1 MLTCVRWYVAYPLSL
16 RHIEEM
22 RAERSVNVD
31 HATIHRWAQKRLPI
45 LAWVCRRRKSAVGR
59 SGRMALGQPLDE
71 TYVKVTGQWKYRYRA
86 VDRQGDTLDFLFS
99 AKRDRA
105 AARRFLERAIGLPDK
120 ITIDKSGANT
130 AAIESVIADPG
141 APLQLHQSQY
151 LNHIVEQDHRSIK
164 RIIRPMLGFK
174 SFRCARILL
183 AGIETMHQ
191 IRNGQ
196 MLGSVALTFFGSS
209 GPLNIGHWSFL
220 STAYCGQSLRF

>member
-1 MLTCVRWYVAYPLSL
+1 
-16 RHIEEM
+16 M

-31 HATIHRWAQKRLPI
+31 HATIHRWALKRLPI

-59 SGRMALGQPLDE
+59 SGRMDE

-105 AARRFLERAIGLPDK
+105 AARRFLGAIGLHGLPDK
-120 ITIDKSGANT
+120 ISIDKSGANT
-130 AAIESVIADPG
+130 AAIESVIADTG
-141 APLQLHQSQY
+141 APLPLHQSQY
-151 LNHIVEQDHRSIK
+151 LNNFVKQDHRFIK

-183 AGIETMHQ
+183 AGIETMHP
-191 IRNGQ
+191 IRKGQ
-196 MLGSVALTFFGSS
+196 MLN
-209 GPLNIGHWSFL
+209 PP
-220 STAYCGQSLRF
+220 GQTPSAAEQFYSLAF